1 MTESTT
7 QEAECLSRLTA
18 ELEALR
24 KENELLLAAH
34 ENLVS
39 YGKELSQQVQD
50 CEDRYEQ
57 RMIAFENMEED
68 RNWYKIR
75 LEKRTT
81 EDEARFEFE
90 KQHHGR
96 DLSRHRL
103 RGTYTKPAIAALWN
117 QHLKT
122 ISWVEDKL

>member
-1 MTESTT
+1 MKDTQTEAGLASHLT
-7 QEAECLSRLTA
+7 Q

-39 YGKELSQQVQD
+39 YGKELSQQVKD
-50 CEDRYEQ
+50 WEDRYEQ
-57 RMIAFENMEED
+57 RMIAFEEMQED

-75 LEKRTT
+75 VEKRTM

-90 KQHHGR
+90 RQHEGR